1 MVEPPLES
9 YSMLFL
15 FAQTWDLW
23 ANTELLLDV
32 CRYGDTVYMATAG
45 GLLLSD
51 GARILKTYTKLDGLK
66 STQVLSVVCE
76 GGDVWVLTRNGIQHR
91 DGERFRDVS
100 LIVFGNPEEILGARR
115 IVRSGD
121 FLFILGKTHPTAL
134 RLSDTVEIPFPTSIG
149 QTNVLKVFGDTVVVG
164 GPYGALYSTVGTFF
178 ISSGWDTLISGVE
191 VYDVD
196 TFRGRWVFATDTG
209 VIDLHGNVSLAGTPV
224 GYLYSRNDTLWV
236 SADRAL
242 FVLDTIGGDPLSD
255 TTRIRDGDVRYLGN
269 GFVGFGYVSD
279 PSYMLGLGI
288 YRLPDLYRIET
299 GGLGFTSITG
309 MVELGDSL
317 IVCGKGLEYSCAVWP
332 SRRTFSFFFVNSLKY
347 INGYLWIGYH
357 GFGAKA
363 YRPDF
368 SDTITIR
375 PSDLGGF
382 GYVFDLAGFNG
393 KVYILA
399 WNAYGSSRIF
409 EVEDTVA
416 RSTGISGSAQNL
428 LYSTGDY
435 LLVCSETECKFYD
448 PDLRLYGSVG
458 VGANVIYGSGDSL
471 LFGTSNGLYVV
482 SPSTLTYSGPYLAGR
497 SITGIWKGLDG
508 RIWVADDRGI
518 EILDGTMTLVKSYT
532 PNNSPL
538 AGYPVSTSP
547 YFPLRNTLLANP
559 DKNRMYIAT
568 ESGVSILTSSEV
580 VSGWERASLVYPN
593 PARRGQTVRVKNCPV
608 GARLVLFSASGVKVA
623 ESRTC
628 EMKHTFQPGLYFL
641 SVIGPDGRKVYRLI
655 LTD

>member
-1 MVEPPLES
+1 
-9 YSMLFL
+9 MLFL
-15 FAQTWDLW
+15 LGQTWELW

-51 GARILKTYTKLDGLK
+51 GERILGSYTKVDGLK

-91 DGERFRDVS
+91 EGNGFKDIN
-100 LIVFGNPEEILGARR
+100 LIVFGDPEEILGARK

-121 FLFILGKTHPTAL
+121 FLFILGKTRPTAL
-134 RLSDTVEIPFPTSIG
+134 RLSDTVEIPFPTVIG
-149 QTNVLKVFGDTVVVG
+149 QTNVLKIFGDTVVVG

-178 ISSGWDTLISGVE
+178 LSSGWDTLISGVE

-209 VIDLHGNVSLAGTPV
+209 VVDTYGNVAFAATPV
-224 GYLYSRNDTLWV
+224 NHIYSRNGTLWV
-236 SADRAL
+236 SANRAL
-242 FVLDTIGGDPLSD
+242 FVLDTVGGDSILD
-255 TTRIRDGDVRYLGN
+255 TTRIRSGDVRYLGN

-279 PSYMLGLGI
+279 PAYMIGLGI
-288 YRLPDLYRIET
+288 YRLPDLYRIRT

-332 SRRTFSFFFVNSLKY
+332 TRQTFSFFFVNSLKY
-347 INGYLWIGYH
+347 INDYLWIGYH
-357 GFGAKA
+357 GFGVKA

-375 PSDLGGF
+375 PSDLGDF
-382 GYVFDLAGFNG
+382 GYVFDFTGFRG

-399 WNAYGSSRIF
+399 WNAYGSSRVF
-409 EVEDTVA
+409 EVSFEAGNPVI

-428 LYSTGDY
+428 LYSTEDY

-448 PDLRLYGSVG
+448 GDLNIYGSVG
-458 VGANVIYGSGDSL
+458 VGANVIYGFGDTL
-471 LFGTSNGLYVV
+471 LFGTTNGLYVV
-482 SPSTLTYSGPYLAGR
+482 SIPTLTHSGPYLTGR
-497 SITGIWKGLDG
+497 NVSGIWRGLDG
-508 RIWVADDRGI
+508 RIWVADDRGV
-518 EILDGTMTLVKSYT
+518 EILDSTMLLVKAYT

-538 AGYPVSTSP
+538 AGYPVSNSP

-559 DKNRMYIAT
+559 DRNRLYVAT
-568 ESGVSILTSSEV
+568 ESGLTILTSPEV

-593 PARRGQTVRVKNCPV
+593 PARKGQTVRVKNCPV
-608 GARLVLFSASGVKVA
+608 GARVVLFSASGAKVA
-623 ESRTC
+623 ESNTC
-628 EMKHTFQPGLYFL
+628 EIRHTFQPGLYFL
-641 SVIGPDGRKVYRLI
+641 AVIGPDGRKVYRLV